1 MAAAFV
7 GRGWSHP
14 KPDIPGMTDIMS
26 VTRPAALAG
35 TTCKEQIAM
44 DGRGSLAQSLKLKR
58 RSSSASWPR
67 SHDWRWPRLLRRW
80 GSSLVKLNVPRG
92 VGSSAAALLL
102 LASVGYGAVKGG
114 HGPQITENFQ
124 NLCDAAANK
133 LGFRISEVALA
144 GEHEIG
150 RDEIL
155 VLAGITDRSSLL
167 FLDAA
172 RTRARLLA
180 NPWISDATVLKLY
193 PDRLRIEIKER
204 KPFALWQKDGRVAL
218 IAADGTVLEEAVP
231 VRFSGLPLV
240 VGKGAE
246 QTAQDF
252 LALVA
257 RYPLIAH
264 MTEASVLVAERR
276 WNLHLKS
283 GVEILLPEGEAE
295 QALRTLVDLDRSK
308 KLLSRD
314 ITAVDLRLPDRV
326 TVRQSEAA
334 AAAREQALKD
344 AEKAKKSKAG
354 KGGEA

>member
-1 MAAAFV
+1 
-7 GRGWSHP
+7 
-14 KPDIPGMTDIMS
+14 MTYVMS
-26 VTRPAALAG
+26 VTRPAVRAG
-35 TTCKEQIAM
+35 TTCKEQVAM
-44 DGRGSLAQSLKLKR
+44 EGRGSLAQSPKLKR
-58 RSSSASWPR
+58 RSSSASWLR
-67 SHDWRWPRLLRRW
+67 DWRWPRSLRRL
-80 GSSLVKLNVPRG
+80 GTTLINLKVPRG

-102 LASVGYGAVKGG
+102 VASVSYGAVKGG
-114 HGPQITENFQ
+114 HGPQIAENIQ

-155 VLAGITDRSSLL
+155 LLAGITDRSSLL

-172 RTRARLLA
+172 RTRARLLT

-204 KPFALWQKDGRVAL
+204 QPFALWQKDGRIAL
-218 IAADGTVLEEAVP
+218 IAADGTMLEATAP
-231 VRFSGLPLV
+231 ARFSRLPLV

-257 RYPLIAH
+257 HYPAIAH
-264 MTEASVLVAERR
+264 MTEASVFVAERR
-276 WNLHLKS
+276 WNLHLKG
-283 GVEILLPEGEAE
+283 GVEVLLPESEAE
-295 QALRTLVDLDRSK
+295 QALRTLVDLDQSK

-314 ITAVDLRLPDRV
+314 IVVVDLRLPDRI
-326 TVRQSEAA
+326 TVRQSDGA

-344 AEKAKKSKAG
+344 AEKAKKAKRG